1 MIELGGNIKLAGFND
16 IEPMKLIVVKKMVG
30 TYAKKI
36 SDNLSEFQELSLH
49 LKPIHDNPDKDD
61 NIKCELQAKLIIDG
75 KPFNSEITDYN
86 LFFAID
92 KVLARLMEE
101 VRK

>member
-1 MIELGGNIKLAGFND
+1 MIELGGNIKLAGFNE

-36 SDNLSEFQELSLH
+36 SDNISEFQELSLH
-49 LKPIHDNPDKDD
+49 LKPIHDNPDKDY
-61 NIKCELQAKLIIDG
+61 NIKYELQAKLIVDG
-75 KPFNSEITDYN
+75 KPFNSEMIDYN

-101 VRK
+101 ISK